1 MITTEHLILIVDD
14 EADIRSMVSQALGRL
29 SGYEVREATNLA
41 DALALLEHQTF
52 DLVLTDL
59 SMEHPNAGVELLQ
72 AIKQRTPDT
81 IVILLTGYATLE
93 SAIAALR
100 LGAENY
106 LMKPSSV
113 RELRENVMSALER
126 RAEAVRQRE
135 LLANIATTLQALS
148 SPAGATPRP
157 ADPALAPSS
166 SQTDSNRYL
175 TVGRLRL
182 DLHTY
187 QASVGSEVLDLTPT
201 EFAIMRTLGLAGG
214 RALSFDEIVSDV
226 HGYQADRDEA
236 RHLLASHI
244 RNLRRKLGEA
254 AEYLHNVRGVG
265 YYLGEA

>member
-1 MITTEHLILIVDD
+1 MTTREHSILIVDD
-14 EADIRSMVSQALGRL
+14 EADIRSMVAQALGRL
-29 SGYEVREATNLA
+29 PGYQVHEATSLA
-41 DALALLEHQTF
+41 DARALLDCQTF

-113 RELRENVMSALER
+113 RELRESVVSALER
-126 RAEAVRQRE
+126 RAETVRQRE

-148 SPAGATPRP
+148 SPVGVTPRP
-157 ADPALAPSS
+157 PELSSAPAVSV
-166 SQTDSNRYL
+166 DSGRYL
-175 TVGRLRL
+175 SIGQLRL

-187 QASVGSEVLDLTPT
+187 QASVGNTLLDLTPT
-201 EFAIMRTLGLAGG
+201 EFAIMRTLAQAGG

-244 RNLRRKLGEA
+244 RNLRRKLGAA

>member
-1 MITTEHLILIVDD
+1 MTIAEHLILIADD
-14 EADIRSMVSQALGRL
+14 EADIRSMVAQALGRL
-29 SGYEVREATNLA
+29 PGYEVREATSLA
-41 DALALLEHQTF
+41 DALVLLNQQNF

-72 AIKQRTPDT
+72 TIKQRSPDT

-113 RELRENVMSALER
+113 RELRESVVSALER
-126 RAEAVRQRE
+126 RTEAIRQRE

-148 SPAGATPRP
+148 SPARASARP
-157 ADPALAPSS
+157 SEPAPAAPVPPASG
-166 SQTDSNRYL
+166 RYL
-175 TVGRLRL
+175 IIGRLRL

-187 QASVGSEVLDLTPT
+187 QASVGSDILDLTPT
-201 EFAIMRTLGLAGG
+201 EFAIMRTLAQASG
-214 RALSFDEIVSDV
+214 RALSFDEIVSEV

-244 RNLRRKLGEA
+244 RNLRRKLGGA